1 MSQLD
6 ILLLI
11 LRVAFGAFVPLC
23 FIAVLVWMERR
34 GAAFFQDRSGP
45 NRASIFGF
53 RAGGL
58 VQNLADAV
66 KLITKEDIVP
76 GHVKHK
82 FYFVFAPVIVFLI
95 ALVSFA
101 AVPFADILVING
113 KEYIMQAIPTDLGI
127 LWFLAL
133 AGFGV
138 YGIILAGWSSHNKYG
153 VLGGLRAAAQVIS
166 YEIPMGLAVIS
177 MLVVYGTVNLTEMAQ
192 FQGQLLF
199 GFIPMWGIVL
209 QPLGA
214 LIFIVAAFAET
225 NRTPFDL
232 AEGESELVAG
242 FHVEYSSM
250 KFGMFFMGEYVAM
263 FTSSAMIVTLYFGGF
278 QIPWFSTEAIVN
290 HAGYVACLLVAFL
303 PIFAW
308 IFAGWITK
316 NNKSHYN
323 RPDDPRMREAKI
335 YIKGLWCVVAALEI
349 VLVIYLIAMLIT
361 GSGGVADHILATSLQ
376 IITFLVK
383 TTLMCFVYVWVRWTV
398 PRFRYDQ
405 LQKLGWQTLLPLSLL
420 NIFVTSAIVVAL
432 S

>member
-6 ILLLI
+6 ILLLV

-45 NRASIFGF
+45 NRAHIFGF

-58 VQNLADAV
+58 VQNFADAV
-66 KLITKEDIVP
+66 KLITKEDIIP
-76 GHVKHK
+76 GHIKHK
-82 FYFVFAPVIVFLI
+82 FYFVLAPVIVFCI
-95 ALVSFA
+95 ALISFA
-101 AVPFADILVING
+101 AVPFADALIING
-113 KEYIMQAIPTDLGI
+113 KKYIMQAIPTDLGI

-133 AGFGV
+133 AGFAV

-166 YEIPMGLAVIS
+166 YEIPMGFAIIS
-177 MLVVYGTVNLTEMAQ
+177 ALVVYGTVNLTEIAQ
-192 FQGQLLF
+192 YQGHLLF
-199 GFIPMWGIVL
+199 GFIPMWGVVV

-214 LIFIVAAFAET
+214 IIFIIAAFAEA

-263 FTSSAMIVTLYFGGF
+263 FTSSAIIVTLYFGGY
-278 QIPWFSTEAIVN
+278 QIPWFSTETLVHNARAFSVLLMLLLP
-290 HAGYVACLLVAFL
+290 ACAWL
-303 PIFAW
+303 FARW
-308 IFAGWITK
+308 MAK
-316 NNKSHYN
+316 NNRSHYD
-323 RPDDPRMREAKI
+323 RPNDPRVWEAQIYAKI
-335 YIKGLWCVVAALEI
+335 LWGTVAALEI
-349 VLVIYLIAMLIT
+349 VLFIYLIT
-361 GSGGVADHILATSLQ
+361 VSGGVADRILVALLQ
-376 IITFLVK
+376 IVTFLVK
-383 TTLMCFVYVWVRWTV
+383 TTFMCFIYVWVRWTL

>member
-6 ILLLI
+6 ILLLV

-34 GAAFFQDRSGP
+34 GAAYFQDRSGP
-45 NRASIFGF
+45 NRANIFGF

-66 KLITKEDIVP
+66 KLLTKEDVIP
-76 GHVKHK
+76 DHVKHK
-82 FYFVFAPVIVFLI
+82 FYFVLAPVIVFLI

-101 AVPFADILVING
+101 AIPFADALVING

-133 AGFGV
+133 AGFSV

-166 YEIPMGLAVIS
+166 YEIPMGLAIIS
-177 MLVVYGTVNLTEMAQ
+177 LLIVYGTVNLTEMAQ
-192 FQGQLLF
+192 FQGKLLF
-199 GFIPMWGIVL
+199 GFIPMWGVVL

-214 LIFIVAAFAET
+214 IIFIVAAFAET

-250 KFGMFFMGEYVAM
+250 KFGMFFMGEYVAL
-263 FTSSAMIVTLYFGGF
+263 FTSSAIIVTLFFGGF
-278 QIPWFSTEAIVN
+278 QIPWFATETLVN
-290 HAGYVACLLVAFL
+290 HARPVTVLMMLLIPA
-303 PIFAW
+303 FAW
-308 IFAGWITK
+308 FFALWIKK
-316 NNKSHYN
+316 NNKSHYD
-323 RPDDPRMREAKI
+323 RPDDPRVREAQI
-335 YIKGLWCVVAALEI
+335 YIKGLWGLVAAIEI
-349 VLVIYLIAMLIT
+349 VLFIYLIT
-361 GSGGVADHILATSLQ
+361 VSGGVADRILVMILQ

-383 TTLMCFVYVWVRWTV
+383 TTLMCFVYVWVRWTL

>member
-6 ILLLI
+6 ILLLV

-45 NRASIFGF
+45 NRANICGF

-66 KLITKEDIVP
+66 KLITKEDIIP
-76 GHVKHK
+76 DHIKHK
-82 FYFVFAPVIVFLI
+82 FYFVLAPVIVFCI

-101 AVPFADILVING
+101 AVPFADALIING
-113 KEYIMQAIPTDLGI
+113 KEYLMQAIPTDLGI

-133 AGFGV
+133 AGFAV

-166 YEIPMGLAVIS
+166 YEIPMGLAIIS
-177 MLVVYGTVNLTEMAQ
+177 ALVVYGTVNLTEIAQ
-192 FQGQLLF
+192 YQGQLLF
-199 GFIPMWGIVL
+199 GFIPMWGVVL

-214 LIFIVAAFAET
+214 IIFIVAAFAEA

-263 FTSSAMIVTLYFGGF
+263 FTSSAIIVTLYFGGY
-278 QIPWFSTEAIVN
+278 QIPWFSTETLVNNARAITV
-290 HAGYVACLLVAFL
+290 LLMLLTPA
-303 PIFAW
+303 FAW
-308 IFAGWITK
+308 VFALWMAK
-316 NNKSHYN
+316 NNKSHYD
-323 RPDDPRMREAKI
+323 RPNDPRVREAQIYTKI
-335 YIKGLWCVVAALEI
+335 LWGVVAALEI
-349 VLVIYLIAMLIT
+349 VLFIYLIT
-361 GSGGVADHILATSLQ
+361 VSGGVADRILVTLLQ
-376 IITFLVK
+376 IVTFLVK
-383 TTLMCFVYVWVRWTV
+383 TTLMCFVYVWVRWTL

>member
-6 ILLLI
+6 ILLLV

-34 GAAFFQDRSGP
+34 GAAYFQDRSGP
-45 NRASIFGF
+45 NRANIFGF

-58 VQNLADAV
+58 VQNLADAI
-66 KLITKEDIVP
+66 KLITKEDVIP
-76 GHVKHK
+76 GHIKQK
-82 FYFVFAPVIVFLI
+82 FYFVLAPVIVFTI

-101 AVPFADILVING
+101 AVPFADALIING
-113 KEYIMQAIPTDLGI
+113 KHYIMQAIPTDLGI

-166 YEIPMGLAVIS
+166 YEIPMGLAIVS
-177 MLVVYGTVNLTEMAQ
+177 ALVVYGTVNLTEIAQ

-199 GFIPMWGIVL
+199 GFIPMWGVVL

-214 LIFIVAAFAET
+214 IIFIIAAFAET

-242 FHVEYSSM
+242 FHIEYSSM

-263 FTSSAMIVTLYFGGF
+263 FTSSALIITLFFGGF
-278 QIPWFSTEAIVN
+278 QIPWFSTETLVNYARPVAI
-290 HAGYVACLLVAFL
+290 LLMLLMPV
-303 PIFAW
+303 FAKVFTVW
-308 IFAGWITK
+308 ISK
-316 NNKSHYN
+316 NNKSHYE
-323 RPDDPRMREAKI
+323 RVDDPRVREAQV
-335 YIKGLWCVVAALEI
+335 YIKGIWGLVAALEI
-349 VLVIYLIAMLIT
+349 VLFIYLIT
-361 GSGGVADHILATSLQ
+361 VSGGVADRILVTLLQ

-383 TTLMCFVYVWVRWTV
+383 TTLMCFVYVWVRWTL

-405 LQKLGWQTLLPLSLL
+405 LQRLGWQTLLPLSLL

-432 S
+432 G

>member
-6 ILLLI
+6 ILLLV

-23 FIAVLVWMERR
+23 FIAILVWMERR
-34 GAAFFQDRSGP
+34 GAAYFQDRSGP
-45 NRASIFGF
+45 NRANIFGF

-66 KLITKEDIVP
+66 KLITKEDVIP
-76 GHVKHK
+76 GHIKNK
-82 FYFVFAPVIVFLI
+82 FYFVLAPVIVFCI
-95 ALVSFA
+95 ALISFA
-101 AVPFADILVING
+101 AVPFADVLVIHG

-133 AGFGV
+133 AGFAV

-166 YEIPMGLAVIS
+166 YEIPMGLAIIS
-177 MLVVYGTVNLTEMAQ
+177 ALVVYGTVNLTEIAQ

-199 GFIPMWGIVL
+199 GFIPMWGVVL

-214 LIFIVAAFAET
+214 IIFIVAAFAEA

-263 FTSSAMIVTLYFGGF
+263 FTSSAIIVTLYFGGY
-278 QIPWFSTEAIVN
+278 QIPWLSTEILVN
-290 HAGYVACLLVAFL
+290 HAGIVSFLLMLAVPAFAFL
-303 PIFAW
+303 FSLW
-308 IFAGWITK
+308 MQK
-316 NNKSHYN
+316 NNRSHYERAN
-323 RPDDPRMREAKI
+323 DPRKRETEIYTKI
-335 YIKGLWCVVAALEI
+335 LWIVVGGIEI
-349 VLVIYLIAMLIT
+349 LLLFFMVF
-361 GSGGVADHILATSLQ
+361 SGGVAANILVALLQ
-376 IITFLVK
+376 IMTFLVK
-383 TTLMCFVYVWVRWTV
+383 TTLMCFVYVWVRWTL

-405 LQKLGWQTLLPLSLL
+405 LQRLGWQTLLPLSLL
-420 NIFVTSAIVVAL
+420 NIFVTSAVVVAL

>member
-34 GAAFFQDRSGP
+34 GAGFFQDRSGP
-45 NRASIFGF
+45 NRANIFGF

-66 KLITKEDIVP
+66 KLITKEDVIP
-76 GHVKHK
+76 GHIKHK
-82 FYFVFAPVIVFLI
+82 LYFVLAPVIVFLI

-101 AVPFADILVING
+101 AIPFADALVING

-138 YGIILAGWSSHNKYG
+138 YGIILAGWSSHSKYG

-166 YEIPMGLAVIS
+166 YEIPMGLAIVS
-177 MLVVYGTVNLTEMAQ
+177 MLVVYGTVNLTEIAQ

-209 QPLGA
+209 QPLA
-214 LIFIVAAFAET
+214 AVIFIVAAFAET

-250 KFGMFFMGEYVAM
+250 KFGMFFMGEYVAL
-263 FTSSAMIVTLYFGGF
+263 FTSSALIVTLFFGGF
-278 QIPWFSTEAIVN
+278 QIPWLATETLVSYSRPITVLLMLLLP
-290 HAGYVACLLVAFL
+290 VAAKVFTL
-303 PIFAW
+303 W
-308 IFAGWITK
+308 IAK
-316 NNKSHYN
+316 NNRSHYD
-323 RPDDPRMREAKI
+323 RPNDPRVYEAQV
-335 YIKGLWCVVAALEI
+335 YIKGVWGIVAALEI
-349 VLVIYLIAMLIT
+349 VLFIYLIT
-361 GSGGVADHILATSLQ
+361 VSGGVADRILVTLLQ

-383 TTLMCFVYVWVRWTV
+383 TTLMCFVYIWVRWTL

-405 LQKLGWQTLLPLSLL
+405 LQRLGWQTLLPLSLL

>member
-45 NRASIFGF
+45 NRANIFGF

-66 KLITKEDIVP
+66 KLITKEDIIP
-76 GHVKHK
+76 DHVKHK
-82 FYFVFAPVIVFLI
+82 FYFVLAPVIVFCI
-95 ALVSFA
+95 ALISFA
-101 AVPFADILVING
+101 AVPFADVLVING
-113 KEYIMQAIPTDLGI
+113 KQYIMQTIPTDLGI
-127 LWFLAL
+127 LWFLAI
-133 AGFGV
+133 AGFAV

-166 YEIPMGLAVIS
+166 YEIPMGLAIIS
-177 MLVVYGTVNLTEMAQ
+177 ALVVYGTVSLTEIAQ

-199 GFIPMWGIVL
+199 GFIPMWGVVL

-214 LIFIVAAFAET
+214 IIFIVAAFAEA

-263 FTSSAMIVTLYFGGF
+263 FTSSAIIVTLYFGGF
-278 QIPWFSTEAIVN
+278 QIPWLSTETLVN
-290 HAGYVACLLVAFL
+290 HAGIISFLLMLVVPAFAFFFSL
-303 PIFAW
+303 W
-308 IFAGWITK
+308 IRK
-316 NNKSHYN
+316 NNKSHYD
-323 RPDDPRMREAKI
+323 RPDDPRVREAQA
-335 YIKGLWCVVAALEI
+335 YIKVLWILVGGIE
-349 VLVIYLIAMLIT
+349 VLLLFFMVL
-361 GSGGVADHILATSLQ
+361 SGGVAANILVALLQ
-376 IITFLVK
+376 IATFLIK
-383 TTLMCFVYVWVRWTV
+383 TTFMCFVYVWVRWTL

-405 LQKLGWQTLLPLSLL
+405 LQRLGWQTLLPLSLL
-420 NIFVTSAIVVAL
+420 NIFVTSAVVIAL

>member
-6 ILLLI
+6 ILLVI

-34 GAAFFQDRSGP
+34 GAAYFQDRSGP
-45 NRASIFGF
+45 NRANILGY
-53 RAGGL
+53 RAAGL
-58 VQNLADAV
+58 IQNLSDAV
-66 KLITKEDIVP
+66 KLITKEDVIP
-76 GHVKHK
+76 GHIKHK
-82 FYFVFAPVIVFLI
+82 FYFVLAPVIVFFI

-101 AVPFADILVING
+101 AIPFADTLLING
-113 KEYIMQAIPTDLGI
+113 KAYIMQTIPTDLGI
-127 LWFLAL
+127 LWFLAV

-138 YGIILAGWSSHNKYG
+138 YGIILAGWSSHSKYG
-153 VLGGLRAAAQVIS
+153 MLGGLRAAAQVIS
-166 YEIPMGLAVIS
+166 YEIPMGLAIIS
-177 MLVVYGTVNLTEMAQ
+177 VLVVYGTVNLNEMAQ
-192 FQGQLLF
+192 FQGKLLF
-199 GFIPMWGIVL
+199 GFIPMWGVIL

-214 LIFIVAAFAET
+214 IIFIIAAFAET

-263 FTSSAMIVTLYFGGF
+263 FTSSAIIITLYFGGY
-278 QIPWFSTEAIVN
+278 QIPWLSTETLVN
-290 HAGYVACLLVAFL
+290 HIRPVILLLMLGL
-303 PIFAW
+303 PVFAKLFSMW
-308 IFAGWITK
+308 ISK
-316 NNKSHYN
+316 NNRSHYD
-323 RPDDPRMREAKI
+323 RPDDPRIREALG
-335 YIKGLWCVVAALEI
+335 YIKVLWILVAVLEI
-349 VLVIYLIAMLIT
+349 LLVLFLVF
-361 GSGGVADHILATSLQ
+361 SGGVGDRWLVVVLQ

-383 TTLMCFVYVWVRWTV
+383 TTLMCFVYVWVRWTL

-420 NIFVTSAIVVAL
+420 NIFVTSAIVIAL

>member
-6 ILLLI
+6 IILLI
-11 LRVAFGAFVPLC
+11 LRVAFGAFVPLV

-45 NRASIFGF
+45 NRANVFGF

-58 VQNLADAV
+58 IQNLADAV
-66 KLITKEDIVP
+66 KLITKEDVIP
-76 GHVKHK
+76 GHIKHK
-82 FYFVFAPVIVFLI
+82 FYFVLAPVIVFFI

-101 AVPFADILVING
+101 AVPFADTLMING
-113 KEYIMQAIPTDLGI
+113 KAYIMQAIPTDLGI

-133 AGFGV
+133 AGFAV

-153 VLGGLRAAAQVIS
+153 ILGGLRAAAQVIS
-166 YEIPMGLAVIS
+166 YEIPMGLAIIS
-177 MLVVYGTVNLTEMAQ
+177 ALVVYGTVSLNEMAQ

-199 GFIPMWGIVL
+199 GFIPMWGIIL

-214 LIFIVAAFAET
+214 IIFIVAAFAEA

-263 FTSSAMIVTLYFGGF
+263 FTSSAIIVTLYFGGY
-278 QIPWFSTEAIVN
+278 QIPWFPTETLVN
-290 HAGYVACLLVAFL
+290 HGGIVSFLLMLALPALAFPFSL
-303 PIFAW
+303 W
-308 IFAGWITK
+308 IKK
-316 NNKSHYN
+316 NNKSHYD
-323 RPDDPRMREAKI
+323 RPNDPRAREAAI
-335 YIKGLWCVVAALEI
+335 YIKGLWVVVGALEVVLLLFLVMSGSVSDHLLAAALQ
-349 VLVIYLIAMLIT
+349 IA
-361 GSGGVADHILATSLQ
+361 
-376 IITFLVK
+376 TFLVK
-383 TTLMCFVYVWVRWTV
+383 TTLMCFVYVWVRWTL

-432 S
+432 N

>member
-11 LRVAFGAFVPLC
+11 LKVAFGAFVPLC

-34 GAAFFQDRSGP
+34 GAAYFQDRSGP
-45 NRASIFGF
+45 NRANIFGY

-66 KLITKEDIVP
+66 KLITKEDVVP
-76 GHVKHK
+76 GHIKHK
-82 FYFVFAPVIVFLI
+82 FYFVLAPVIVFFI

-101 AVPFADILVING
+101 AVPFADALVING
-113 KEYIMQAIPTDLGI
+113 KQYIMQAIPTDLGI

-166 YEIPMGLAVIS
+166 YEIPMGLAIVSALI
-177 MLVVYGTVNLTEMAQ
+177 VYGTVNLTEIAQ

-199 GFIPMWGIVL
+199 GFIPMWGVVL

-214 LIFIVAAFAET
+214 IIFIVAAFAET

-263 FTSSAMIVTLYFGGF
+263 FTSSALIVTLYFGGF
-278 QIPWFSTEAIVN
+278 QIPWFSTETLIN
-290 HAGYVACLLVAFL
+290 HARPVAILLMLLL
-303 PIFAW
+303 PVFAKIFTFW
-308 IFAGWITK
+308 ISK
-316 NNKSHYN
+316 NNRSHYE
-323 RPDDPRMREAKI
+323 RVDDPRVREAQV
-335 YIKGLWCVVAALEI
+335 YIKGIWGLVIALEI
-349 VLVIYLIAMLIT
+349 ILFIYLIT
-361 GSGGVADHILATSLQ
+361 VSGGVADAILATLLQ

-383 TTLMCFVYVWVRWTV
+383 TTLMCFVYVWVRWTL

-420 NIFVTSAIVVAL
+420 NIFVTSAIVIAL

>member
-6 ILLLI
+6 ILLLV

-34 GAAFFQDRSGP
+34 GAAYFQDRSGP
-45 NRASIFGF
+45 NRANIFGF

-66 KLITKEDIVP
+66 KLITKEDVVP
-76 GHVKHK
+76 DHIKHK
-82 FYFVFAPVIVFLI
+82 FYFILAPVIVFFI
-95 ALVSFA
+95 AVVSFA
-101 AVPFADILVING
+101 AIPFADVLVING
-113 KEYIMQAIPTDLGI
+113 KDYIMQTIPTDLGI

-133 AGFGV
+133 AGFAV

-166 YEIPMGLAVIS
+166 YEIPMGLAIIS
-177 MLVVYGTVNLTEMAQ
+177 ALIVYGTVNLTEMAQ

-199 GFIPMWGIVL
+199 GIIPMWGIVL

-214 LIFIVAAFAET
+214 IIFIVAAFAET

-263 FTSSAMIVTLYFGGF
+263 FTSSALIVTLYFGGF
-278 QIPWFSTEAIVN
+278 QIPWLSTETLIN
-290 HAGYVACLLVAFL
+290 HARAISLLLMVLIPVFAFF
-303 PIFAW
+303 FAQW
-308 IFAGWITK
+308 MAK
-316 NNKSHYN
+316 NNKSHYP
-323 RPDDPRMREAKI
+323 RVDDPRVREAQIYTKI
-335 YIKGLWCVVAALEI
+335 LWGVVAAIEI
-349 VLVIYLIAMLIT
+349 ILFIYLIT
-361 GSGGVADHILATSLQ
+361 VSGGVADRILVTILQ
-376 IITFLVK
+376 ILTFLVK
-383 TTLMCFVYVWVRWTV
+383 TTLMCFVYVWVRWTL

-420 NIFVTSAIVVAL
+420 NIFITSAVVVAL

>member
-11 LRVAFGAFVPLC
+11 LKVAFGAFVPLC

-34 GAAFFQDRSGP
+34 GAAYFQDRSGP
-45 NRASIFGF
+45 NRAHIFGF

-66 KLITKEDIVP
+66 KLITKEDVVP
-76 GHVKHK
+76 GHIKHK
-82 FYFVFAPVIVFLI
+82 FYFVLAPVIVFFI

-101 AVPFADILVING
+101 AVPFADALVING
-113 KEYIMQAIPTDLGI
+113 KQYVMQAIPTDLGI

-166 YEIPMGLAVIS
+166 YEIPMGLAIVSALI
-177 MLVVYGTVNLTEMAQ
+177 VYGTVNLTEIAQ

-199 GFIPMWGIVL
+199 GFIPMWGVIL

-214 LIFIVAAFAET
+214 IIFIVAAFAET

-263 FTSSAMIVTLYFGGF
+263 FTSSALIVTLYFGGF
-278 QIPWFSTEAIVN
+278 QIPWFSTETLIN
-290 HAGYVACLLVAFL
+290 HARPVAILLMLLIPVFAK
-303 PIFAW
+303 IFTFW
-308 IFAGWITK
+308 ISK
-316 NNKSHYN
+316 NNRSHYE
-323 RPDDPRMREAKI
+323 RVDDPRVREAQV
-335 YIKGLWCVVAALEI
+335 YIKGIWGLVIALEI
-349 VLVIYLIAMLIT
+349 ILFIYLIT
-361 GSGGVADHILATSLQ
+361 VSGGVADAILATLLQ

-383 TTLMCFVYVWVRWTV
+383 TTLMCFVYVWVRWTL

-420 NIFVTSAIVVAL
+420 NIFVTSAIVIAL